1 MIDNI
6 MGSACVQEI
15 REQIEFFEISDFVEF
30 KRIALTRQ
38 QVKAYDSTQLDTTF
52 DQWVSCSVRKP
63 G

>member
-30 KRIALTRQ
+30 KLIELTPQ
-38 QVKAYDSTQLDTTF
+38 QVKAYDPIQ
-52 DQWVSCSVRKP
+52 
-63 G
+63 

>member
-38 QVKAYDSTQLDTTF
+38 QVKAYDPIQ
-52 DQWVSCSVRKP
+52 
-63 G
+63 

>member
-30 KRIALTRQ
+30 KRKALIRQ
-38 QVKAYDSTQLDTTF
+38 QVKAYDPTPIRYSIRSMSQLF
-52 DQWVSCSVRKP
+52 C
-63 G
+63 